1 MIVLFFCFSCR
12 LGSHST
18 SDDQTLY
25 QDMDDVEHW
34 KSVLYPAIRFK
45 SYLVNLGLWD
55 EEKEEQLG
63 KKTDAEIKVQPSP
76 SFFYLSLFLC
86 TFIIIM
92 NRPLFKKQEKS
103 RSLQ

>member
-1 MIVLFFCFSCR
+1 MIVSFFCFSCR

-63 KKTDAEIKVQPSP
+63 KKMDAEIKVQPSP
-76 SFFYLSLFLC
+76 FFSSLSLFFSAL
-86 TFIIIM
+86 
-92 NRPLFKKQEKS
+92 L
-103 RSLQ
+103 